1 MRRARERARESFK
14 NTTDSKRV
22 TVAQGQLKPA
32 CVHVKRALLSM
43 LFSLRAHMA
52 CATVH
57 CVHWRRQSAG
67 KSLIEK
73 PTLITTWCVIL
84 RSLCLFLFLLLF
96 LFLVMLVVF
105 VVVACVWCTFNCSSS
120 TCTFVR
126 SEALTSQR
134 LQAALSFHI
143 HFCCFSCCFF
153 GCTVVHCCCCCCCWT
168 ECQQMMKN
176 VPLERPHVLMY

>member
-1 MRRARERARESFK
+1 M
-14 NTTDSKRV
+14 
-22 TVAQGQLKPA
+22 AQGQLKPA

-84 RSLCLFLFLLLF
+84 RSLCLFFLLLF

-143 HFCCFSCCFF
+143 HFCCFSCFCF
-153 GCTVVHCCCCCCCWT
+153 GCTVVQCCCCCCCWT